1 MTDLTVNEVYAI
13 GAPIVLAMI
22 FVEILISNW
31 QQKNYYKTQDTLCT
45 IGLLAGNII
54 VAFSIK
60 GLILALHFYLYQYKI
75 FELSGM
81 LPLWLFWILTFV
93 VIDLVFYIYHRMS
106 HRIRFLWAIHL
117 SHHSSEEMNFAVSFR
132 QAWFG
137 PISKIPFFMVL
148 PLLGF
153 DPTIIA
159 AAGVISTLWG
169 IVGHTQIIGKLG
181 VLEWIFNTPSHHR
194 VHHGSNEQYIDKN
207 YGNLLIIWDR
217 MFGTFEPEKEKVKFG
232 LVNNVNTFNPTK
244 ITFMA
249 WSSMIEDINNKQSL
263 GEALRIIFG
272 PPNTHKK
279 IKVRTS

>member
-22 FVEILISNW
+22 FAEILISNW
-31 QQKNYYKTQDTLCT
+31 QNRKYYKREDTYCT
-45 IGLLAGNII
+45 VGLLTGNI
-54 VAFSIK
+54 VMAFAIK
-60 GLILALHFYLYQYKI
+60 GLVLAFHFYLYQFRVFDFANTI
-75 FELSGM
+75 
-81 LPLWLFWILTFV
+81 PLWVMWILTFIM
-93 VIDLVFYIYHRMS
+93 IDLVFYVYHRMS

-137 PISKIPFFMVL
+137 PISKIPFFMTL

-159 AAGVISTLWG
+159 VAGVISTLWG
-169 IVGHTQIIGKLG
+169 IVGHTQIVDKLG
-181 VLEWIFNTPSHHR
+181 PLEWVFNTPSHHR
-194 VHHGSNEQYIDKN
+194 VHHGSNKQYIDKN

-217 MFGTFEPEKEKVKFG
+217 MFGTFEPEEEPVTFG
-232 LVNNVNTFNPTK
+232 LVNNVNTFNPAK

-249 WSSMIEDINNKQSL
+249 WSSMIEDIKNKNDFSEML
-263 GEALRIIFG
+263 NAIFG
-272 PPNTHKK
+272 PPNTH
-279 IKVRTS
+279 IKNKG